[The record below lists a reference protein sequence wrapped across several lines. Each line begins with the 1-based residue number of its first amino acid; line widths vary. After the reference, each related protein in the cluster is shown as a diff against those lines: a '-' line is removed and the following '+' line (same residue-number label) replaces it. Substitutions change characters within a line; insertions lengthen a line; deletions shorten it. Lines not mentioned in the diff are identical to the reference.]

1 MRGRLNSLPTGEG
14 KRRRRRKKKKREVVK
29 LAPVKVLKRS
39 RRERAGDG
47 SSGAG
52 PCSVVN
58 TSKTVTFIHTD
69 LHSLSH
75 TNTQGSLVKAVV
87 AGEAAVRPGQELENR
102 WSGLMAVKAPITES
116 VLLPRRPRLS
126 PHPSLLCSAA
136 RLSIAHSND
145 IRLAGTCGGDKKKKK
160 SDFTKCR

>member
-1 MRGRLNSLPTGEG
+1 MFPQKTVILS
-14 KRRRRRKKKKREVVK
+14 
-29 LAPVKVLKRS
+29 ARS
-39 RRERAGDG
+39 RQIGSSEGAEEKQAGHM

-58 TSKTVTFIHTD
+58 TSKTVTFTHTD

-75 TNTQGSLVKAVV
+75 TNTQGTLVKAVV
-87 AGEAAVRPGQELENR
+87 AGEAAVRPGQESENR

-116 VLLPRRPRLS
+116 VLLPHRPRLS

-136 RLSIAHSND
+136 LCSIGHSND
-145 IRLAGTCGGDKKKKK
+145 IRLAGTC
-160 SDFTKCR
+160 CLLL